1 MRQALTLAI
10 NHAPSRMAFGKRMA
24 ALPMPTNILANL
36 ALDSEAAL
44 LTDLAVPFSRCAPMA
59 APDHYAPRPQRG
71 AGRRPDGRQ
80 GCYGGCLA
88 PHSHLRGSVI
98 PTPRQ

>member
-1 MRQALTLAI
+1 MTVGEEGHSIYDILSHAHLTRRDFAAGSAGLMRQTLTLAI
-10 NHAPSRMAFGKRMA
+10 NHAPLRMAFGKRMA

-59 APDHYAPRPQRG
+59 VPDH
-71 AGRRPDGRQ
+71 
-80 GCYGGCLA
+80 
-88 PHSHLRGSVI
+88 
-98 PTPRQ
+98 